1 MTKHNPPNQSLDNR
15 LMQRIKD
22 LPRPDERYAKWEI
35 RAELDDIH
43 QLIQDEVIRELE
55 SLMKS
60 GDILPYSQKQD
71 KYHLGAARVVNI
83 INDRISALREDKE

>member
-1 MTKHNPPNQSLDNR
+1 MPKNNPPNQSLDNR

-43 QLIQDEVIRELE
+43 QLIQDEVVKELE
-55 SLMKS
+55 SLKRI
-60 GDILPYSQKQD
+60 DCFNEHYSPDPRPGKI
-71 KYHLGAARVVNI
+71 VSN
-83 INDRISALREDKE
+83 RISALREDKE